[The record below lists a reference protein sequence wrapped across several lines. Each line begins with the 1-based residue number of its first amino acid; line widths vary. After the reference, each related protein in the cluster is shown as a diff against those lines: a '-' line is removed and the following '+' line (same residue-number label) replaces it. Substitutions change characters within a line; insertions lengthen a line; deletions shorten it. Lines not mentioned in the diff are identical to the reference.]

1 MPAAPSRSAAARPL
15 RALAGW
21 GLVAAVAL
29 ARAATGPFGASAQEQ
44 EGEDAGAFLR
54 EELYAVHCGGCHS
67 VDGRGGVTAGGL
79 TAPPLRPED
88 NPRMTV
94 AYARLTMDT
103 GRMPPAGDP
112 ADNRIRRVTLTEQ
125 QREDI
130 VRFMVDRFGL
140 EGDVPEPAHGDA
152 AVGLQVY
159 AQNCAACHGA
169 SGAGGVAGGGAWTP
183 RVNDVSAQTLADAV
197 RVGPFQMPRFDGEQI
212 TDAELGHMAAFLAEV
227 EEEGGTLL
235 FPGELNPVFASGFGA
250 GLAAVIIVMLVLISG
265 KPTMFPDPERDA
277 EDAPTGPPRPPST
290 PPEEPSDAGFGDDAG
305 PDRPEEEPS

>member
-1 MPAAPSRSAAARPL
+1 MPTAAAPSPRRAAR
-15 RALAGW
+15 ALSGW
-21 GLVAAVAL
+21 LLVAAVAL
-29 ARAATGPFGASAQEQ
+29 AVTALGPFGARAQED
-44 EGEDAGAFLR
+44 EGEDAGDARR
-54 EELYAVHCGGCHS
+54 EELYAVQCAGCHG

-79 TAPPLRPED
+79 EAPALLPELND
-88 NPRMTV
+88 RMTI
-94 AYARLTMDT
+94 AYARLVMAT

-112 ADNRIRRVTLTEQ
+112 ADNRIRRETLTEEEQ
-125 QREDI
+125 DDI
-130 VRFMVDRFGL
+130 LRFMEERFDL
-140 EGDVPEPAHGDA
+140 EGDVPEPDPEEGDA

-183 RVNDVSAQTLADAV
+183 RVNDVSPQTLADAV
-197 RVGPFQMPRFDGEQI
+197 RVGPFQMPQFDEEQI
-212 TDAELGHMAAFLAEV
+212 SQDELDDMAAFLHEV

-277 EDAPTGPPRPPST
+277 EDAPTTPPKPPSAD
-290 PPEEPSDAGFGDDAG
+290 PVEPVDGGEVGEGPHQEEAP
-305 PDRPEEEPS
+305 